1 MDKAIEEIIIH
12 INNKDYSKA
21 NEIRKEIEIQSKYDI
36 KKHQIEYDKHKEI
49 FELLDYE
56 DEKREVNA
64 IVDGIL
70 SN

>member
-1 MDKAIEEIIIH
+1 MDKDIEEIIIH

-21 NEIRKEIEIQSKYDI
+21 NEIRKEIQLKYDI
-36 KKHQIEYDKHKEI
+36 KEYQIEYDKHKEI

>member
-1 MDKAIEEIIIH
+1 MDKEIEEIIIH

-21 NEIRKEIEIQSKYDI
+21 NEKRKKIQTKYDI
-36 KKHQIEYDKHKEI
+36 KEYQIEYDKHKEI

>member
-1 MDKAIEEIIIH
+1 MDKDIEEIIIH

-21 NEIRKEIEIQSKYDI
+21 NEIRKEIQLKYDI
-36 KKHQIEYDKHKEI
+36 KKYQIEYDKHKEI

>member
-1 MDKAIEEIIIH
+1 MDKEIEEIIIH

-21 NEIRKEIEIQSKYDI
+21 NEIRKKIQLKYDI
-36 KKHQIEYDKHKEI
+36 KKYQIEYDKHKEI

>member
-1 MDKAIEEIIIH
+1 MDKDIEEIIIH
-12 INNKDYSKA
+12 INNKDYLKA
-21 NEIRKEIEIQSKYDI
+21 NEIRKEIQLKYDI

>member
-1 MDKAIEEIIIH
+1 MDKDFEEIIIH

-21 NEIRKEIEIQSKYDI
+21 NEIRKEIQTKYDI
-36 KKHQIEYDKHKEI
+36 KEYQIEYDKHKEI

>member
-1 MDKAIEEIIIH
+1 MDKDFEEIIIH

-21 NEIRKEIEIQSKYDI
+21 NEIRKEIQTKYDI
-36 KKHQIEYDKHKEI
+36 KEYQIEYDKHKEL

>member
-1 MDKAIEEIIIH
+1 MDKDIEEIIIH

-21 NEIRKEIEIQSKYDI
+21 NEIRKKIQSKYDI

>member
-1 MDKAIEEIIIH
+1 MDKDIEEIIIH

-21 NEIRKEIEIQSKYDI
+21 NEIRKEIQTNYDI
-36 KKHQIEYDKHKEI
+36 KEYQIEYDKHKEI

>member
-21 NEIRKEIEIQSKYDI
+21 NEIRKEIQLKYDI
-36 KKHQIEYDKHKEI
+36 KKHQIEYDKNKEI

>member
-1 MDKAIEEIIIH
+1 MDKDIEEIIIH

-21 NEIRKEIEIQSKYDI
+21 NEIRKEIQSKYDI

>member
-1 MDKAIEEIIIH
+1 MNKKIEEIIIH

-21 NEIRKEIEIQSKYDI
+21 NEIRKEIQLKYDI

>member
-21 NEIRKEIEIQSKYDI
+21 NEIRKEIQLKYDI

>member
-21 NEIRKEIEIQSKYDI
+21 NEIRKEIQTKYNI
-36 KKHQIEYDKHKEI
+36 KEYQIEYDKHKEI

>member
-1 MDKAIEEIIIH
+1 MDKEIEEIIIH
-12 INNKDYSKA
+12 INNKDYAKA
-21 NEIRKEIEIQSKYDI
+21 NEIRKEIQTKYDI
-36 KKHQIEYDKHKEI
+36 KDHQSEYDKHKEI

>member
-21 NEIRKEIEIQSKYDI
+21 NEIRKEIQLKYDI
-36 KKHQIEYDKHKEI
+36 KKYQIEYDKHKEI

>member
-1 MDKAIEEIIIH
+1 MDKDIEEIIIH

-21 NEIRKEIEIQSKYDI
+21 NEIRKKIQPKHDT
-36 KKHQIEYDKHKEI
+36 KEHQIEYDKHKEI

>member
-1 MDKAIEEIIIH
+1 MDKDIEEIIIH

-21 NEIRKEIEIQSKYDI
+21 NEIRKKIQLKYDI
-36 KKHQIEYDKHKEI
+36 KKYQIEYDKHKEI

>member
-1 MDKAIEEIIIH
+1 MDKEIEEIIIH

-21 NEIRKEIEIQSKYDI
+21 NEIRKEIQLKYDI
-36 KKHQIEYDKHKEI
+36 KKHQIEYDKNKEI

>member
-1 MDKAIEEIIIH
+1 MDKDIEEIIIH

-21 NEIRKEIEIQSKYDI
+21 NEIRKEIQLKYDI

>member
-1 MDKAIEEIIIH
+1 MDKDIEEIIIH

-21 NEIRKEIEIQSKYDI
+21 NEIRKEIQTKYDR
-36 KKHQIEYDKHKEI
+36 KKYQIEYDKHKEI

>member
-1 MDKAIEEIIIH
+1 MDKDFEEIIIH

-21 NEIRKEIEIQSKYDI
+21 NEIRKKIQTNYDI
-36 KKHQIEYDKHKEI
+36 KEYQIEYNKHKEI

>member
-21 NEIRKEIEIQSKYDI
+21 NEIRKEIQSKYDI

>member
-21 NEIRKEIEIQSKYDI
+21 NEIRKEIQTNYDI

>member
-1 MDKAIEEIIIH
+1 MDKDIEEIIIH

-21 NEIRKEIEIQSKYDI
+21 NEIRKEIQLKYDI
-36 KKHQIEYDKHKEI
+36 KKHQIEYDKNKEI

>member
-21 NEIRKEIEIQSKYDI
+21 NEIRKEIQLKYDI

-64 IVDGIL
+64 IVDNIL

>member
-1 MDKAIEEIIIH
+1 MDKDIEEIIIH

-21 NEIRKEIEIQSKYDI
+21 NEIRKEIQIKYDI